1 MSAPPGYELST
12 FSVTVGN
19 DFDLDRE
26 YDDVPRGQA
35 VASAWWTVKPL
46 TALYQS
52 DPTDASAVWKKTI
65 NATDAVGVG
74 QIVAS
79 GAGDGRAIL
88 HWEGTQTESL
98 LLTPGVEYVYDIDVV
113 STAGKKYT
121 QERGMLVAYART
133 SQA

>member
-12 FSVTVGN
+12 YTLTTGN
-19 DFDLDRE
+19 DFDLNRE

-46 TALYQS
+46 TALYTT
-52 DPTDASAVWKKTI
+52 DPTDASAIWKKTI
-65 NATDAVGVG
+65 TATAQVGVG

-79 GAGDGRAIL
+79 GATDNKAVL
-88 HWEGTQTESL
+88 HWEGTQADSL

-121 QERGMLVAYART
+121 QERGMLVAYARV